1 MVFYRENTVRHNQI
15 MIKSAKPI
23 FFLIFC
29 FSAFFVSTELTFSST
44 SINIT
49 GSPIPITNIDTDE
62 MSAQIQHTTDLNGPF
77 VANAFAL
84 ANVLGYPIGKSTIGS
99 FPHFQIGIS
108 AGAGCTNMKYFDK
121 SSSAND
127 DDTLPVFAPNPV
139 IHFGVGLFSNF
150 DAIGKFFYISKSAV
164 NRYKAGI
171 DYERNGIELKDYLIF
186 STGAKLRYNYIKEKK
201 FLPFYLSF
209 GGITFSLGGNF
220 MYGDIKFTGDYTY
233 DFEDVTID
241 IPPQITV
248 PMHFDGQFGADIH
261 WAIFS
266 LDAQAVAY
274 FDIFYL
280 FSFYTGF
287 GLACNMGSFKLESGG
302 VGDLTTTS
310 PLSPYNQFGM
320 LTFSSKNKYRPS
332 PLMPLYILG
341 LEINILVVKLNV
353 ETMVNML
360 NRSDVNIQFGT
371 RVQI

>member
-1 MVFYRENTVRHNQI
+1 ML
-15 MIKSAKPI
+15 KSAKPVFI
-23 FFLIFC
+23 SIFC
-29 FSAFFVSTELTFSST
+29 FFAIGFSTKDLFPGT
-44 SINIT
+44 SITIT
-49 GSPIPITNIDTDE
+49 GNPIPITDIDTDE
-62 MSAQIQHTTDLNGPF
+62 MASQIQHTTDLNGPF

-84 ANVLGYPIGKSTIGS
+84 ANVLGYPLGKSTLGS
-99 FPHFQIGIS
+99 FPHFQLGF
-108 AGAGCTNMKYFDK
+108 ATGAGCTNMKYFDDD
-121 SSSAND
+121 SSTE
-127 DDTLPVFAPNPV
+127 DDTLPMFAPNPV
-139 IHFGVGLFSNF
+139 IHFGVGLFGGL
-150 DAIGKFFYISKSAV
+150 DLLAKMFYISKSAV
-164 NRYKAGI
+164 KRYKSDI
-171 DYERNGIELKDYLIF
+171 DYERNGMALKDYLIF

-220 MYGDIKFTGDYTY
+220 MYGNIKFTGDYTY
-233 DFEDVTID
+233 DFEGVTVN
-241 IPPQITV
+241 IPPPASV
-248 PMHFDGQFGADIH
+248 PMHFDGQFGADIN
-261 WAIFS
+261 WAIFT
-266 LDAQAVAY
+266 LDAQAIAY

-287 GLACNMGSFKLESGG
+287 GLACNIGSFKLESGG
-302 VGDLTTTS
+302 TGNLTADNVS
-310 PLSPYNQFGM
+310 PPLPSNQMGK